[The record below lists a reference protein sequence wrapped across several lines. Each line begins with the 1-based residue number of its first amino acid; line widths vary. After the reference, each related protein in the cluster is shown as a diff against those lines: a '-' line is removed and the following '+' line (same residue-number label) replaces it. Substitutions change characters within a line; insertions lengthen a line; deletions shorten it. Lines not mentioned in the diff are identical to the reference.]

1 MLHFLYSYLTGVLG
15 AFLPPV
21 PADAKA
27 LEPDIKESRNYMRNV
42 AFSPEYANQY
52 KQQSEILF
60 RPENK
65 RTKEEGCFANGYFL
79 LCETYEGELDG
90 EPRMAARY
98 SLFTPNHDLVLS
110 YDCLDNEH
118 ALSEMIKHNNGI
130 VYYVFRRDR
139 FGFSVFNLA
148 TLTEHRYYSDE
159 AFKTAPTSSGAAPNT
174 IRTEILF
181 LSSDTCRARLSRSMN
196 STSPTR

>member
-1 MLHFLYSYLTGVLG
+1 
-15 AFLPPV
+15 
-21 PADAKA
+21 
-27 LEPDIKESRNYMRNV
+27 MRNV

-159 AFKTAPTSSGAAPNT
+159 AFKTGSDFIWCGAEERGLLGSKAYVEAH
-174 IRTEILF
+174 RDEL
-181 LSSDTCRARLSRSMN
+181 DRLRFCLNISRSITTGVP
-196 STSPTR
+196 STA